1 MKKEFK
7 NILEGLLVIIILGG
21 LLYINHIQYNK
32 AVTQCIESGV
42 DSFTCR
48 DGLKWIKK

>member
-1 MKKEFK
+1 MKRMKS
-7 NILEGLLVIIILGG
+7 ILEGLLVILIIGG
-21 LLYINHIQYNK
+21 LLYINGEQYNK

-48 DGLKWIKK
+48 DGLK